1 MKPKNLYHLAVA
13 GFATTLAAHA
23 HEVEFNHLHGSTN
36 RATPLKIVVETSGPV
51 RKPAPAQEG
60 VAVTG
65 QGFWKFAAA
74 KNLVPTPEETKPF
87 LKGAHGTIIIDG
99 ERDLVYWG
107 LEKVGW
113 VAFSNKLTQSWVVKG
128 DPKFTSGNL
137 HGADLLPRRGQLP
150 LVIATDNA
158 EGEVY
163 LTDTSFKTAQVLGR
177 PDGPYKG
184 KAAFAPTDA
193 AFIDAKNV
201 YVTDGY
207 GSQWFMHATT
217 EPFAYD
223 GTFIG
228 GKEFSR
234 TPHGITKSDHNTL
247 YLAARAEGVLK
258 EYDYK
263 KDLWRESYSLPSGS
277 SICDVDLWND
287 YALAP
292 CLDGPK
298 GPDGKAMKGPI
309 YIINLKT
316 KTIVS
321 IIRVKED
328 LGYELADHIHD
339 AAWYV
344 RGTGRDREVYILFT
358 NWNPGG
364 IGAIKL
370 VSAPYAK

>member
-1 MKPKNLYHLAVA
+1 MKRGIFYAAIAASIASRFAVS
-13 GFATTLAAHA
+13 A
-23 HEVEFNHLHGSTN
+23 HEVDFKHLHGSTN
-36 RATPLKIVVETSGPV
+36 PATPLKITLEKSGPV
-51 RKPAPAQEG
+51 RTPAALKER
-60 VAVTG
+60 VATSG
-65 QGFWKFAAA
+65 QGFWKFAAM
-74 KNLVPTPEETKPF
+74 KDLVPTPEETKPF
-87 LKGAHGTIIIDG
+87 HKGAHGTIVVDK
-99 ERDLVYWG
+99 ERDIVYWG

-137 HGADLLPRRGQLP
+137 HGADLLPRKGKLP
-150 LVIATDNA
+150 LVVAADNA

-163 LTDTSFKTAQVLGR
+163 LSDTSFGQAQILGR
-177 PDGPYKG
+177 PAGPYKG
-184 KAAFAPTDA
+184 KAGFAPTDA
-193 AFIDAKNV
+193 AFIDQKDV

-217 EPFAYD
+217 EPFQYD

-228 GKEFSR
+228 GREFSR
-234 TPHGITKSDHNTL
+234 TPHGITKSDHDTL
-247 YLAARAEGVLK
+247 YVSARPEATIK
-258 EYDYK
+258 EYSYK
-263 KDLWRESYSLPSGS
+263 KDKWMDSVGLPPGS
-277 SICDVDLWND
+277 TVCDIDVWDD

-298 GPDGKAMKGPI
+298 GPDGKATKGPI
-309 YIINLKT
+309 YIVNLKK
-316 KTIVS
+316 KTIAS

-339 AAWYV
+339 AAWYI
-344 RGTGRDREVYILFT
+344 TGSGRNREVYILFT

-370 VSAPYAK
+370 VNVPDAK

>member
-1 MKPKNLYHLAVA
+1 MV
-13 GFATTLAAHA
+13 G
-23 HEVEFNHLHGSTN
+23 
-36 RATPLKIVVETSGPV
+36 
-51 RKPAPAQEG
+51 
-60 VAVTG
+60 
-65 QGFWKFAAA
+65 
-74 KNLVPTPEETKPF
+74 
-87 LKGAHGTIIIDG
+87 
-99 ERDLVYWG
+99 RDRW
-107 LEKVGW
+107 
-113 VAFSNKLTQSWVVKG
+113 A
-128 DPKFTSGNL
+128 
-137 HGADLLPRRGQLP
+137 RRFGC
-150 LVIATDNA
+150 
-158 EGEVY
+158 
-163 LTDTSFKTAQVLGR
+163 SLGR
-177 PDGPYKG
+177 PGGPYKG

-234 TPHGITKSDHNTL
+234 TPHGITKSTHNTL
-247 YLAARAEGVLK
+247 YVSARPEGIIK

-263 KDLWRESYSLPSGS
+263 KDKWAESMGLPPGS
-277 SICDVDLWND
+277 IVCDIDVWDD

-298 GPDGKAMKGPI
+298 GPDGKPAKAPI

-316 KTIVS
+316 KTVVS
-321 IIRVKED
+321 TIRVKDE

-344 RGTGRDREVYILFT
+344 RGKGKNREVYILFT

-364 IGAIKL
+364 IGALKL
-370 VSAPYAK
+370 VNVPDAK